1 MVRESGSEPD
11 FHKEQTLSPALAPF
25 AVRSFRFQWPAD
37 LATSIG
43 FEMEALILGW
53 YVLTAT
59 GSVEWLVAFGA
70 LMWAGAVLAPFL
82 GMAGDRI
89 GLRTLLCLT
98 RGGYALLAAILTL
111 LILTGRLEPWHVFV
125 VYGIAGLMRP
135 SDQAIR
141 NVLIGQTMRPEVLMG
156 AIGLSRTT
164 ADMAKVAGAFAG
176 AGGVALVG
184 MGPAYVA
191 VTALYVA
198 AFLLSLGVAR
208 SRIHA
213 AHASARDV
221 LAGLKEGA
229 HYVWAKPDLLGA
241 FGIVF
246 LVNLLAF
253 PFALG
258 LLPYAAKVV
267 YDVGQTGLGYLA
279 AAFALGALAGSLA
292 ISANYLALRAG
303 RVMLWSCAAWFVAVV
318 LFGQTRSLPFG
329 LALLFISGFAQSFC
343 LIPVAVVMLR
353 GAAEHMRG
361 RVMGMRVLAVWGLP
375 LGLLASGP
383 IITYLGYSACT
394 FIYAALGLAA
404 TFAIGYRLRRALW
417 QPSAAAN
424 VQVPTTP

>member
-1 MVRESGSEPD
+1 LPLPRQ
-11 FHKEQTLSPALAPF
+11 HNILRKALSPALAPF

-53 YVLTAT
+53 YILTAT

-176 AGGVALVG
+176 AGGVALIG
-184 MGPAYVA
+184 MGPAYA
-191 VTALYVA
+191 IVTALYVS
-198 AFLLSLGVAR
+198 AFLLSRGVAR
-208 SRIHA
+208 SPVRA
-213 AHASARDV
+213 AHATAHDAI
-221 LAGLKEGA
+221 AGLIAGLREAA
-229 HYVWAKPDLLGA
+229 HYVWTKPDLLGA
-241 FGIVF
+241 FSIVF
-246 LVNLLAF
+246 LVNLLAY
-253 PFALG
+253 PFFLG

-267 YDVGQTGLGYLA
+267 YDVGQSGLGYLA
-279 AAFALGALAGSLA
+279 AAFAVGALAGSLA
-292 ISANYLALRAG
+292 ISTGALPLRAG
-303 RVMLWSCAAWFVAVV
+303 RVMLWSAAAWFAAI
-318 LFGQTRSLPFG
+318 LFFGQTRSLPFG
-329 LALLFISGFAQSFC
+329 LALLFVSGFVQSFC

-383 IITYLGYSACT
+383 VIDNLGYAACT
-394 FIYAALGLAA
+394 VIYAGIGLAA
-404 TFAIGYRLRRALW
+404 TFAIGYRLSHKW
-417 QPSAAAN
+417 
-424 VQVPTTP
+424 

>member
-1 MVRESGSEPD
+1 LRQHRCATDGAREP
-11 FHKEQTLSPALAPF
+11 LSPALSPF

-53 YVLTAT
+53 YILTAT

-82 GMAGDRI
+82 GIAGDRI
-89 GLRTLLCLT
+89 GPRALMCLT

-111 LILTGRLEPWHVFV
+111 LILTGMLEPWHVFV
-125 VYGIAGLMRP
+125 VYGIAGLARP

-141 NVLIGQTMRPEVLMG
+141 NVLIGQTMRPEALIG

-176 AGGVALVG
+176 AGGVALIG
-184 MGPAYVA
+184 MGPAYMI
-191 VTALYVA
+191 VTALYVS

-208 SRIHA
+208 SPLHPDA
-213 AHASARDV
+213 VYTTAHDV
-221 LAGLKEGA
+221 IAGLKEA
-229 HYVWAKPDLLGA
+229 ARYVWTKPDILGA
-241 FGIVF
+241 FSIVF

-253 PFALG
+253 PFFLG
-258 LLPYAAKVV
+258 LLPYAAKEV
-267 YDVGQTGLGYLA
+267 YDIGQSGLGYLA
-279 AAFALGALAGSLA
+279 AAFAVGALAGSLV
-292 ISANYLALRAG
+292 IGANYMPLRAG
-303 RVMLWSCAAWFVAVV
+303 RVMLWSTAAWFAAVL

-329 LALLFISGFAQSFC
+329 LALLFISGFVQSFC

-353 GAAEHMRG
+353 SAAEHMRG
-361 RVMGMRVLAVWGLP
+361 RVMGMRVLAIWGLP

-383 IITYLGYSACT
+383 IIAGLGYTACT
-394 FIYAALGLAA
+394 VVYASIGLAA
-404 TFAIGYRLRRALW
+404 TLAIGHRWRRALW
-417 QPSAAAN
+417 HPTAPAN
-424 VQVPTTP
+424 AHP

>member
-1 MVRESGSEPD
+1 MTVTISELP
-11 FHKEQTLSPALAPF
+11 LSPALAPF

-53 YVLTAT
+53 YILTTT

-89 GLRTLLCLT
+89 GLRRLLCLT

-111 LILTGRLEPWHVFV
+111 LILAEALAPWHVFV
-125 VYGIAGLMRP
+125 IYGIAGIVRP
-135 SDQAIR
+135 SDQALR
-141 NVLIGQTMRPEVLMG
+141 NLLIGQTMRPEALMG

-176 AGGVALVG
+176 AGGVALIG
-184 MGPAYVA
+184 MGAAYVI
-191 VTALYVA
+191 VTALYVS

-208 SRIHA
+208 SPLHA
-213 AHASARDV
+213 AHATAHDV
-221 LAGLKEGA
+221 IAGLKEAA
-229 HYVWAKPDLLGA
+229 HYVWTKPDLLGA
-241 FGIVF
+241 FSIAF

-253 PFALG
+253 PFVLG
-258 LLPYAAKVV
+258 LLPYAAKEV
-267 YDVGQTGLGYLA
+267 YQVGQSGLGYLA
-279 AAFALGALAGSLA
+279 AAFAVGALSGSLV
-292 ISANYLALRAG
+292 IGANYLPLHAG
-303 RVMLWSCAAWFVAVV
+303 RVMLWSAAAWFIAIL

-329 LALLFISGFAQSFC
+329 LVLLFISGFVQSLC
-343 LIPVAVVMLR
+343 LIPVAVVMLS

-383 IITYLGYSACT
+383 IIAGLGYTACT
-394 FIYAALGLAA
+394 VIYTSIGVAA
-404 TFAIGYRLRRALW
+404 TIAIGYRTRAALW
-417 QPSAAAN
+417 
-424 VQVPTTP
+424 

>member
-1 MVRESGSEPD
+1 
-11 FHKEQTLSPALAPF
+11 
-25 AVRSFRFQWPAD
+25 
-37 LATSIG
+37 
-43 FEMEALILGW
+43 
-53 YVLTAT
+53 
-59 GSVEWLVAFGA
+59 
-70 LMWAGAVLAPFL
+70 
-82 GMAGDRI
+82 
-89 GLRTLLCLT
+89 
-98 RGGYALLAAILTL
+98 
-111 LILTGRLEPWHVFV
+111 
-125 VYGIAGLMRP
+125 
-135 SDQAIR
+135 
-141 NVLIGQTMRPEVLMG
+141 MG

-191 VTALYVA
+191 VTALYVS

-208 SRIHA
+208 SPIHA

-229 HYVWAKPDLLGA
+229 HYVWTKPDLLGA

-279 AAFALGALAGSLA
+279 AAFALGALAGSLV
-292 ISANYLALRAG
+292 IGANYMPMRAG
-303 RVMLWSCAAWFVAVV
+303 RVMLWSCAAWFIAIL

-329 LALLFISGFAQSFC
+329 LALLFISGFVQSLC

-361 RVMGMRVLAVWGLP
+361 RVMGMRVLAVLGLP

-383 IITYLGYSACT
+383 IVAHLGYAACT
-394 FIYAALGLAA
+394 ALYGCLGIVA
-404 TFAIGYRLRRALW
+404 TVAVAYRCRDALW
-417 QPSAAAN
+417 DRSAPAN
-424 VQVPTTP
+424 THA

>member
-1 MVRESGSEPD
+1 
-11 FHKEQTLSPALAPF
+11 
-25 AVRSFRFQWPAD
+25 
-37 LATSIG
+37 
-43 FEMEALILGW
+43 MEALILGW
-53 YVLTAT
+53 YILTAT

-111 LILTGRLEPWHVFV
+111 LILTRTLEPWHVFV
-125 VYGIAGLMRP
+125 VYGIAGLARP

-141 NVLIGQTMRPEVLMG
+141 NVLIGQTMRPETLMG

-176 AGGVALVG
+176 AGGVALIG
-184 MGPAYVA
+184 MGPAYVI
-191 VTALYVA
+191 VTALYVS

-208 SRIHA
+208 SPLHA

-221 LAGLKEGA
+221 LAGLKEVA
-229 HYVWAKPDLLGA
+229 HYVWTKPDLLGA
-241 FGIVF
+241 FSIVL
-246 LVNLLAF
+246 LVNLLAY
-253 PFALG
+253 PFFLG
-258 LLPYAAKVV
+258 LLPYAAKEV
-267 YDVGQTGLGYLA
+267 YDVGQSGLGYLA
-279 AAFALGALAGSLA
+279 AAFAVGALAGSLA
-292 ISANYLALRAG
+292 ISANYMALRVG
-303 RVMLWSCAAWFVAVV
+303 RVMLWSTAAWFVAIL

-329 LALLFISGFAQSFC
+329 LALLFISGFVQSLC

-353 GAAEHMRG
+353 GAAEQLRG

-383 IITYLGYSACT
+383 IIAGLGYTACT
-394 FIYAALGLAA
+394 VIYGSLGIAA
-404 TFAIGYRLRRALW
+404 TIAIGYRTRGALW
-417 QPSAAAN
+417 HRSAQAN
-424 VQVPTTP
+424 A